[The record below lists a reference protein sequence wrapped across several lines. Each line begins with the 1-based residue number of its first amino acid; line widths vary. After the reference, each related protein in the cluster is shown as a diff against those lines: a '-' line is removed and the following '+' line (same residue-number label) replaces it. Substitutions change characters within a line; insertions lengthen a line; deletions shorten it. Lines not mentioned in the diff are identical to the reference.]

1 MNIRHSR
8 TVLLGWAV
16 GLIALATTAVSTSG
30 EVAAPDGA
38 TTVAARVSQDA
49 AAGQL
54 SAGEQNFVASA
65 YARGLFAIGAG
76 QLAFES
82 SSIHEVRLLAA
93 QILTQ
98 HVAVDE
104 KIVALAKTKGM
115 TALPERLDTVS
126 RETLETLQEASGDDD
141 FELRYC
147 GIVVASYLRDIKAFQ
162 GQADTASDPDLRKL
176 AAEVVADL
184 KKHLAIALL
193 IQRALA
199 RALDDA
205 PATLTV

>member
-1 MNIRHSR
+1 MIARNSKA
-8 TVLLGWAV
+8 VLLGWAV
-16 GLIALATTAVSTSG
+16 GLVALATTAVSVSG
-30 EVAAPDGA
+30 EIPGTESLASIAAP
-38 TTVAARVSQDA
+38 AARDA

-54 SAGEQNFVASA
+54 SAGEQKFVESA

-98 HVAVDE
+98 QVSVDE
-104 KIVALAKTKGM
+104 KLVALAKTKGM
-115 TALPERLDTVS
+115 TPLPERLDPGS
-126 RETLETLQEASGDDD
+126 RESLETLQEASGDDD

-147 GIVVASYLRDIKAFQ
+147 GLVVASYLRDIKAFQ
-162 GQADTASDPDLRKL
+162 GQADTAADPVLRKL
-176 AAEVVADL
+176 ASEVVADL
-184 KKHLAIALL
+184 KQHLAIALL

-199 RALDDA
+199 RALDDS
-205 PATLTV
+205 PTMMTV